1 MSNLFASAASRF
13 SELRNTSGAST
24 VVYRRGVDEV
34 TTTAT
39 VGKIAGDLADLEGFV
54 VEGEQIDFIV
64 RRIDLDFGAGVVT
77 PIAGDEIDLDNGIKV
92 ATYVVLPDATDACY
106 RRCDEFG
113 YDLRVHTERRDEV
126 SS

>member
-1 MSNLFASAASRF
+1 MSNLFASAASRL
-13 SELRNTSGAST
+13 SELRTASAAST

-39 VGKIAGDLADLEGFV
+39 VGKISGDLAELEGFV

-64 RRIDLDFGAGVVT
+64 RRIDLDFGAGVIT
-77 PIAGDEIDLDNGIKV
+77 PLAGDEIDLDNGIKV
-92 ATYVVLPDATDACY
+92 ATYVVLPDATDSCY

-126 SS
+126 AS